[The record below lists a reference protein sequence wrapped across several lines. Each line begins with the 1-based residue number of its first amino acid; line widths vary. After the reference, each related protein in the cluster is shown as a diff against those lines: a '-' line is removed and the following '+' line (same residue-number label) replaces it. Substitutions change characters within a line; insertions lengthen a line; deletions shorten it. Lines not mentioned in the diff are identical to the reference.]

1 MLYLILATLTSA
13 LVSIL
18 MRLSDNYSKNGIG
31 ALAMNYLMC
40 CVMAAFY
47 TGPTRLFPAAEGF
60 GLTLALGAI
69 GGFGFLGSFWLLQVN
84 IRKNGM
90 VLPTTFMKLG
100 IIIPT
105 VMSMLFFG
113 EAPRPVQIIGL
124 IASLVAIVFMQGKG
138 GQAKSSLLLL
148 ALLLV
153 TGLSN
158 AMSKIFEQIGPEA
171 YSDQFLFY
179 IFLTALILCALLCIR
194 RGQKLT
200 LADALCGFALG
211 IPNYL
216 SSRFMLLS
224 LSEIPAV
231 IAYPT
236 YSVASIVLVALVGVI
251 FFKEKLNRRK
261 LIGLG
266 IILAALVLLNV

>member
-1 MLYLILATLTSA
+1 MLYLILAFLTSA

-18 MRLSDNYSKNGIG
+18 MRLSENYSKNSIST
-31 ALAMNYLMC
+31 LAMNYLMC
-40 CVMAAFY
+40 CIMAALY

-60 GLTLALGAI
+60 GLTLGLGAI
-69 GGFGFLGSFWLLQVN
+69 GGVCFLGSFWLLQVN

-105 VMSMLFFG
+105 LMSVIFFG
-113 EAPRPVQIIGL
+113 EAPRLVQVIGM
-124 IASLVAIVFMQGKG
+124 AAALVAIVVMQGKG
-138 GQAKSSLLLL
+138 GQAQNTFLLLM
-148 ALLLV
+148 LLLV
-153 TGLSN
+153 TGFSN
-158 AMSKIFEQIGPEA
+158 AMSKIFEEIGPAA

-179 IFLTALILCALLCIR
+179 IFVTALILCALLCIWR
-194 RGQKLT
+194 RQKLT
-200 LADALCGFALG
+200 LADALCGLALG

-231 IAYPT
+231 VAYPT
-236 YSVASIVLVALVGVI
+236 YSVASIVIVALVGVL
-251 FFKEKLNRRK
+251 FFKEKLDRRK